1 MKKITLITLIVL
13 FILSSLF
20 QGQNFTAISQP
31 NKISSESS
39 QKLSATPTYPTTNVY
54 ATHTSPNVTDGVKDA
69 VWSAV
74 GAQHL
79 VFTNSSNYN
88 LSVDFYILHDNNY
101 LYVAYQYFDA
111 TPYNSSNQQG
121 IDEVQLIL
129 DINQSSTWNQGGGD
143 VFDVLYG
150 TFFIGTLTPVTFDYF
165 ENSTGTY
172 QDTSSGGQA
181 NTIGAG
187 SYNNATHT
195 YFYELAQPLNGP
207 DPGHDIHLHVNDS
220 ILYLASVRVNSNVY
234 VSNIGKLN
242 IEQQTFTSP
251 KITIISPSNYS
262 TVNSSTVP
270 VSFSVNESTPWI
282 GYSIDGQSNVTVNGN
297 FSLSS
302 LTSGIHTL
310 VIYVNDSYG
319 AMSKSDLL

>member
-1 MKKITLITLIVL
+1 MKKITLFTLIFL

-20 QGQNFTAISQP
+20 QGQNVTAIAQP
-31 NKISSESS
+31 NKISTEPS
-39 QKLSATPTYPTTNVY
+39 QKLSAASTYPTTDVY

-101 LYVAYQYFDA
+101 LYVAYQYYDA
-111 TPYNSSNQQG
+111 TPYNSSNQKG
-121 IDEVQLIL
+121 TDDIQLIL
-129 DINQSSTWNQGGGD
+129 DINESSTWNQKGGD

-150 TFFIGTLTPVTFDYF
+150 TFIIGTLKPVTFDYF
-165 ENSTGTY
+165 ENSTNFY
-172 QDTSSGGQA
+172 LDTSSGGQS

-187 SYNNATHT
+187 SYNFTTHT

-220 ILYLASVRVNSNVY
+220 ILYYASVLVDDNVY
-234 VSNIGKLN
+234 YASSVGKLT
-242 IEQQTFTSP
+242 IEPQTFTSP
-251 KITIISPSNYS
+251 KITILSPSNYS

-282 GYSIDGQSNVTVNGN
+282 GYSIDGHSNVTVNGN

-302 LTSGIHTL
+302 LTS
-310 VIYVNDSYG
+310 
-319 AMSKSDLL
+319 